1 LSLRSPECI
10 GNCGCQYES
19 YPYTAKIP
27 LIIGGKK
34 YPRVTFTCDEDVWEY
49 IHLLVEDIK
58 EVNKTHDKNF
68 SLGEG
73 IYGQLPFFACKRFL
87 YSKEYQDDIYRYSYC
102 SAFNVP
108 AYEGHY
114 GLHPKKWIDKSFY
127 IKSILEKEQK
137 KEYGK
142 ANAKQ

>member
-19 YPYTAKIP
+19 YPYTAQIP
-27 LIIGGKK
+27 LIIGGEK
-34 YPRVTFTCDEDVWEY
+34 YPRVTFTCDDDVWKY
-49 IHLLVEDIK
+49 INLLVEDIK
-58 EVNKTHDKNF
+58 EVNKAHNKNF

-102 SAFNVP
+102 STFNVP

-127 IKSILEKEQK
+127 IKHIIEKEQK
-137 KEYGK
+137 KEHGK
-142 ANAKQ
+142 TTKQ